1 MSVTNTANNGYSIW
15 FDQEPGRYRAAFDP
29 TTHSPSMIIV
39 DVMSD
44 ILDIAATEMD
54 QLFYSVD
61 TDALDELLAPEKA
74 GPVQVSFEFA
84 GQSVTVSSEGWIAVD
99 YPRGESTFD
108 RGNE

>member
-15 FDQEPGRYRAAFDP
+15 FDHETGRYRAAFDP

-61 TDALDELLAPEKA
+61 TDALDELLPPEKV
-74 GPVQVSFEFA
+74 GPVQVSFEFS

-99 YPRGESTFD
+99 YPRGENTFD
-108 RGNE
+108 RADE